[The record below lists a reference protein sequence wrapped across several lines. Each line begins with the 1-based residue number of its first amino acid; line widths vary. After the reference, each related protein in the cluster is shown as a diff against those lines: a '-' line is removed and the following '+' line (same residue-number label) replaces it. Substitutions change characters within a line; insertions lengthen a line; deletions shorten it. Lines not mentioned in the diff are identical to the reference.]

1 MSILN
6 DLLQEAQE
14 VVQEES
20 TTLVESDEVEA
31 EATEVEAEEDLDAI
45 EEAALEEFAMGQETL
60 AEQMNI
66 VRLNKQT
73 RLLNLTNRTALVMAK
88 KANDSLYEKYARFN
102 ALRLQFRSQIVKKYG
117 VRASSYARK
126 LMQKSATPGGAK
138 K

>member
-20 TTLVESDEVEA
+20 TTLVESDEVET
-31 EATEVEAEEDLDAI
+31 TEVEGEEDLDAI